1 MADAQEM
8 GLVLVLFGAVGG
20 ALLAW
25 GTAAARSAERRA
37 FAARGERLAFRLGGT
52 FDPGSFG
59 RGPAVRFTA
68 HGRPAV
74 LRWFGDESGSCTVVT
89 VDLRGHSPGILQ
101 IRPVGREA
109 PADPLHGAPAFR
121 VGERRFDA
129 QYRVRSRPETLASHV
144 FSPERRARVVAA
156 VARLY
161 GRPRIDLSRDQLR
174 LVVPAALEV
183 EAELLL
189 LARSAKDFAEF
200 ILESKPSAEILW
212 LDGPLPRGGHCPVCG
227 SELALELVYCRRCR
241 TPHHEE
247 CWRYIGGCSTY
258 ACKEGLFLRAKP

>member
-8 GLVLVLFGAVGG
+8 GLILVLFGAVGG

-37 FAARGERLAFRLGGT
+37 FAVRGERLAHRLGGT
-52 FDPGSFG
+52 FDPGSFS
-59 RGPAVRFTA
+59 RGPAVHFSA

-74 LRWFGDESGSCTVVT
+74 LRWLAEESGSSTVVT

-101 IRPVGREA
+101 IHPVGREA
-109 PADPLHGAPAFR
+109 PADPLRWAPAFR
-121 VGERRFDA
+121 AGQRDFDSR
-129 QYRVRSRPETLASHV
+129 YLVRSRPETLARHV

-174 LVVPAALEV
+174 LTVPAALEV
-183 EAELLL
+183 EAELML
-189 LARSAKDFAEF
+189 LARSANDFAEF
-200 ILESKPSAEILW
+200 ILESEPTADILW
-212 LDGPLPRGGHCPVCG
+212 LDGPLPKGGHCPVCG
-227 SELALELVYCRRCR
+227 SDLASQVVYCRRCR

-247 CWRYIGGCSTY
+247 CWSYVGGCSTY
-258 ACKEGLFLRAKP
+258 ACKEGLFLRGRA